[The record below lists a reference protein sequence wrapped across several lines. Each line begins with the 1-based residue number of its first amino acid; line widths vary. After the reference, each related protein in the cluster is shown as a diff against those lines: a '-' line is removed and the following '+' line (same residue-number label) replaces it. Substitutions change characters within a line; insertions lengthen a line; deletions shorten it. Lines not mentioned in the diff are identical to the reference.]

1 MDEYFGSLEE
11 EQDTEGRDNDR
22 LDPLS
27 DEWER
32 ENSMQQ
38 FIDALDQI
46 QKEAL
51 LQLQNENE
59 YWTVTN
65 A

>member
-1 MDEYFGSLEE
+1 ME
-11 EQDTEGRDNDR
+11 N
-22 LDPLS
+22 
-27 DEWER
+27 
-32 ENSMQQ
+32 NSMQQ